1 MTAVDPPLLDEGQFD
16 EPTQQISQWARLRRA
31 AELNLDDPSD
41 SRFGDYQLLEKI
53 GTGGMG
59 VVYRARQV
67 SLDREVA
74 LKLLSFDPFSA
85 EALISRFRTEA
96 RHASQLQHPNIVPV
110 YEIGGYENLYYFS
123 MSLVRGPT
131 LRQWLKQHP
140 NSSPRA
146 VATWMRTI
154 AEAVQYAHQVG
165 ILHLDLKPGN
175 VLIDE
180 RGEPQVSDFGLAR
193 RVGETAEGAGDT
205 VIAGTPAYMAPE
217 QSRGDPSLLSA
228 ATDVWGLGGILYAM
242 LTGRPPLDENAE
254 STELRWQ
261 VQPARE
267 RGVAVAA
274 DLDAICNKCL
284 QADPARRYAS
294 ARDLADDLQ
303 RFLDGRPVSVRHQA
317 PAERLRN
324 WARREPSAA
333 LLSAGLLLALLSG
346 LAGTTLLWRQSEAS
360 RELAQVTLWDARRAG
375 ALASG
380 ERGDALAG
388 LPSLVAN
395 VAEAEAAGDSDGAE
409 VDRRRIRLLLDA
421 SPRQI
426 AGWSF
431 ADEGRSLAFAE
442 EGKLLLAGLRG
453 GDVVAMDMRTGTE
466 RWRVRPPIPPTAWG
480 PSFVGRIV
488 PAPDG
493 RHAILFPSGSSGIAR
508 PDTSFMHRVDL
519 RDGKLTAP
527 PAAFKDLTAITYSFD
542 GKRALLRD
550 SRHGMQVW
558 SVEPWQAMGNYFQ
571 HSTVGN
577 CLLIPGRDQLACVD
591 QGFSKVSLLDLNGPH
606 QNDDA
611 PLATFAFADGTELSS
626 WNVDPGGRW
635 LALGSAGG
643 ELQMYDFELAQ
654 RHSVGDAGELALGD
668 LSFSGSVLAVS
679 SNGGSVRL
687 FDLQQR
693 RWLSRPLRSGG
704 ERIGASIYD
713 ESSHWLLAND
723 GRAVLWRLLEDA
735 GRLLQSPATSVLRHR
750 GTIAGYHATALHAER
765 GLLATQ
771 GSEGEVKLFRMPTSG
786 VAVQGEDALVGNAGE
801 VVAQRQG
808 RTQAGRLLLAAN
820 GAEAA
825 SEVDLPNPPY
835 LVSSSSDGRYWVM
848 AAGRKLLITDTVA
861 PTAASEVAELEL
873 PASAQ
878 YLLVPSGRAVAHVG
892 WIGERSPLEIHWRTL
907 DLASQT
913 WLAAA
918 TQTNGLLMGLR
929 MSASG
934 RYIAHWRGRV
944 VELRRVDDGQLLAS
958 VTIAGERLHVSDV
971 AFAGSNAAELLIAS
985 SDRSLILPA
994 SIEHWRWDAT
1004 GAVARLA
1011 VVATPSAHIRIFDLQ
1026 DGWLAHGPRPA
1037 IYRDGLRHEL
1047 ADLGV
1052 EWGEAAALSP
1062 DRRWAA
1068 LGEADSFRLFD
1079 LRKQQPLE
1087 ARRELGLLSTD
1098 SLASLAFTADG
1109 EQIRARSHFGYLF
1122 DLQFAPDSRPL
1133 NRLQHEAED
1142 LFPSRDPSTKTATAV
1157 ERQARDPGLPVPS
1170 KSNATAPIIRHAL
1183 ATPAQ
1188 IDLRSHANVPER
1200 QWFQGSRRGLGITD
1214 SASWPRGLLRL
1225 RGIDF
1230 ELGPAIQ
1237 LAPKGMALGAAS
1249 FPSESGPIALP
1260 VGRLAGLSLLIANQ
1274 QVPKPDGLRLAWL
1287 NAEGETMAEQAL
1299 DVPTTYDGEIHS
1311 TERNHQPR
1319 ADVALVLRSAE
1330 SRLRGGGSQ
1339 QLLMYLL
1346 RVEAPVTA
1354 QRVSAIELRAPG
1366 ATPLLLALT
1375 AY

>member
-1 MTAVDPPLLDEGQFD
+1 MTAVDPAFTDEGQFD

-31 AELNLDDPSD
+31 AELNLDDPTD

-85 EALISRFRTEA
+85 EVLISRFRTEA

-110 YEIGGYENLYYFS
+110 YEIGSYENLYYFS

-131 LRQWLKQHP
+131 LRQWLKRNP
-140 NSSPRA
+140 NPAPA
-146 VATWMRTI
+146 VVASLMRTV

-193 RVGETAEGAGDT
+193 RVGEAAEGAGDT
-205 VIAGTPAYMAPE
+205 VVAGTPAYMAPE
-217 QSRGDPSLLSA
+217 QSKGDPRQLSA
-228 ATDVWGLGGILYAM
+228 ATDVWGLGGILYAL
-242 LTGRPPLDENAE
+242 LTGQPPLDEAAE

-261 VQPARE
+261 VEPART

-284 QADPARRYAS
+284 QRDPADRYAS
-294 ARDLADDLQ
+294 ARALADDLQ

-317 PAERLRN
+317 PWERLRG
-324 WARREPSAA
+324 WARREPRAA
-333 LLSAGLLLALLSG
+333 VLAAGLLLALLSG
-346 LAGTTLLWRQSEAS
+346 LAGTTVLWLQSDAS
-360 RELAQVTLWDARRAG
+360 RTLAQSTLWDARRAT
-375 ALASG
+375 ALAAA

-388 LPSLVAN
+388 LPGLVAN
-395 VAEAEAAGDSDGAE
+395 VAEAEATDSAADIE
-409 VDRRRIRLLLDA
+409 VDRRRIRLMLEA

-426 AGWSF
+426 SSWTF

-442 EGKLLLAGLRG
+442 GGDLLLAGLRG
-453 GDVVAMDMRTGTE
+453 GDVVALEVEGRGE
-466 RWRVRPPIPPTAWG
+466 RWRIRPPIPPTPWG
-480 PSFVGRIV
+480 PSFVGRML
-488 PAPDG
+488 PAADG
-493 RHAILFPSGSSGIAR
+493 RHMLLFPSGSSGVAR

-519 RDGKLTAP
+519 RDGTLTAP
-527 PAAFKDLTAITYSFD
+527 PAAFKDATAITYSFD

-558 SVEPWQAMGNYFQ
+558 SVDPWQAVGKYFP
-571 HSTVGN
+571 HAAVGN
-577 CLLIPGRDQLACVD
+577 CLLIPDRDQMACAD
-591 QGFSKVSLLDLNGPH
+591 QGFSKVSLLGLEGPDPS
-606 QNDDA
+606 DDA
-611 PLATFAFADGTELSS
+611 RTTFSFADGTELSS
-626 WNVDPGGRW
+626 WNVDVSGRW

-643 ELQMYDFELAQ
+643 ELQLHDLQLGQ
-654 RHSVGDAGELALGD
+654 RHSVLDAGELALGD

-713 ESSHWLLAND
+713 ASSHWLLAND

-750 GTIAGYHATALHAER
+750 GTIAGYHATALHAGR
-765 GLLATQ
+765 ALLATQ
-771 GSEGEVKLFRMPTSG
+771 GSEGEVKLFRLPSTG
-786 VAVQGEDALVGNAGE
+786 FAEQGEDALVGDPGAL
-801 VVAQRQG
+801 VADRQG
-808 RTQAGRLLLAAN
+808 RTTSNRLILAATDTQP
-820 GAEAA
+820 A
-825 SEVDLPNPPY
+825 SEVGLPEHPN
-835 LVSSSSDGRYWVM
+835 LLAGTADGRYWAM
-848 AAGRKLLITDTVA
+848 AAGRKLLVVDSH
-861 PTAASEVAELEL
+861 ASMSTGSVSELEL

-878 YLLVPSGRAVAHVG
+878 FLLVPSGRAVAHVG
-892 WIGERSPLEIHWRTL
+892 WISEHGALQIWWRTV
-907 DLASQT
+907 DLASKR
-913 WLAAA
+913 WLAAP
-918 TQTNGLLMGLR
+918 TQTEGLPAGLR
-929 MSASG
+929 MAASG
-934 RYIAHWRGRV
+934 RYIAHWQGRV
-944 VELRRVDDGQLLAS
+944 VELRHIDDGRLLAS
-958 VTIAGERLHVSDV
+958 LTIDGERLNVSDV
-971 AFAGSNAAELLIAS
+971 NFAGADDSELLIAS

-994 SIEHWRWDAT
+994 SIEHRRWNES
-1004 GAVARLA
+1004 GEVSQLA
-1011 VVATPSAHIRIFDLQ
+1011 VVATPSAHIRIFDIGY
-1026 DGWLAHGPRPA
+1026 GWLAHGPRPA
-1037 IYRDGLRHEL
+1037 IYSQGKRYEL
-1047 ADLGV
+1047 TDLGV
-1052 EWGEAAALSP
+1052 EWGEAVALSP

-1068 LGEADSFRLFD
+1068 LGEADAFRLFD
-1079 LRKQQPLE
+1079 LHKRQPLE

-1098 SLASLAFTADG
+1098 SLASLAFSANG
-1109 EQIRARSHFGYLF
+1109 ERIHARSHFGYLSALRITS
-1122 DLQFAPDSRPL
+1122 DPRPL
-1133 NRLQHEAED
+1133 LSLQHESED
-1142 LFPSRDPSTKTATAV
+1142 LVPSRDQLTVAASVA
-1157 ERQARDPGLPVPS
+1157 ERQTRDPGLPIAS
-1170 KSNATAPIIRHAL
+1170 AANARLSSARHPHA
-1183 ATPAQ
+1183 AAAQ
-1188 IDLRSHANVPER
+1188 IDLRDHANVPER

-1237 LAPKGMALGAAS
+1237 LAPQGMALGAAS
-1249 FPSESGPIALP
+1249 FASRSGPIALP
-1260 VGRLAGLSLLIANQ
+1260 TKTVKALSLLITNQ
-1274 QVPKPDGLRLAWL
+1274 QVAKADGLRLAWL
-1287 NAEGETMAEQAL
+1287 NAKGEVIAEQTL
-1299 DVPTTYDGEIHS
+1299 DVPTTYDGDIHS
-1311 TERNHQPR
+1311 AKRNHQPR

-1339 QLLMYLL
+1339 QLLVYLI
-1346 RVEAPVTA
+1346 RVDAPDTEQVVTA
-1354 QRVSAIELRAPG
+1354 VELRAPG

-1375 AY
+1375 AH